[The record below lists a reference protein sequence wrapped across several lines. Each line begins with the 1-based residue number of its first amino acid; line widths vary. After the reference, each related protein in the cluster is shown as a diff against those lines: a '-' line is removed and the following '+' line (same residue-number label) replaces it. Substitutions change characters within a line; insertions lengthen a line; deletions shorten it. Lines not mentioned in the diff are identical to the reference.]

1 MSFVAKRVI
10 GADYAQN
17 MEELDTTNIER
28 SRDHIQTLERGIR
41 IMRAFAVVEHATVA
55 SLAEAVGLA
64 RPVVRRVLITLENMG
79 YAQQYRGEWVLTARV
94 LELGQGY
101 FSGTSLP
108 EIAQSYLQMIATSTN
123 ESCSVSVLD
132 SPDVVHIARVEV
144 QRIMPYSM
152 RVGSRLPAHATAMGK
167 VLLAALSGAELGS
180 YLAHTELRRFT
191 PTTAVDAD
199 DLRARLAAVREQG
212 YALSEEELELGMLAV
227 AVPIRT
233 PDETIGTL
241 SSTSTTVRTTV
252 EDMVADVVPLLIST
266 ADQIGRDYF
275 VSNR

>member
-1 MSFVAKRVI
+1 
-10 GADYAQN
+10 
-17 MEELDTTNIER
+17 
-28 SRDHIQTLERGIR
+28 
-41 IMRAFAVVEHATVA
+41 
-55 SLAEAVGLA
+55 
-64 RPVVRRVLITLENMG
+64 
-79 YAQQYRGEWVLTARV
+79 
-94 LELGQGY
+94 
-101 FSGTSLP
+101 
-108 EIAQSYLQMIATSTN
+108 MIATSTN